1 MKTKRRGRPVLR
13 RVFGI
18 LLILI
23 GVGAF
28 AVYHVMEY
36 LYPPEDTDVAS
47 ILDRQIPSST
57 KVRVTGVLSESDWTV
72 TETEEETGKF
82 LGIRRVY
89 RLTDDSGGETLSIL
103 VVSDRSRTMGEPA
116 TVEGTLLRG
125 AYSLPGYVID
135 LPDEPPIPLAWMCA
149 GTMIVCVLLGI
160 VFLVTGR

>member
-1 MKTKRRGRPVLR
+1 MKVKRRRRPVLR

-23 GVGAF
+23 GVGVF

-47 ILDRQIPSST
+47 ILDRQIAPST

-72 TETEEETGKF
+72 TETEEETGRF

-89 RLTDDSGGETLSIL
+89 RLTDDSSGEALSIL
-103 VVSDRSRTMGEPA
+103 VVSDQSQNTGEPT
-116 TVEGTLLRG
+116 TVEGELLRG
-125 AYSLPGYVID
+125 TYSLPGYVIE
-135 LPDEPPIPLAWMCA
+135 LPDAPPIPLAWMCA
-149 GTMIVCVLLGI
+149 GTMAVLVLLGI
-160 VFLVTGR
+160 VLLAVRG